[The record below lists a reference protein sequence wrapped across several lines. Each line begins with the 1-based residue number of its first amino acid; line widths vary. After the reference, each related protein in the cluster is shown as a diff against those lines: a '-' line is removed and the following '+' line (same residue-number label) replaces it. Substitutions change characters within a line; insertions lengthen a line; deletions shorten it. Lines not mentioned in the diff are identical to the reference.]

1 MTSTPTMK
9 PNTRAALRLL
19 RIRAGNGVTVA
30 EARAAIGS
38 DRFPARVWE
47 LTHWHGHEIDRV
59 MERAANGDRHA
70 RYYLRER
77 RPVVT
82 AGTQIGL
89 ALA

>member
-1 MTSTPTMK
+1 MK

-19 RIRAGNGVTVA
+19 RVRAADGVTVA

-47 LTHWHGHEIDRV
+47 LIHWHGYEVDRV
-59 MERAANGDRHA
+59 MERAPNGDRYA
-70 RYYLRER
+70 RYYLRAPR
-77 RPVVT
+77 VVPT
-82 AGTQIGL
+82 TGTQIGL